1 MQTEGLLS
9 LAADMTHAQLSG
21 CAKKIR
27 GKTEYFDRLDDVPS
41 YRHRADR
48 TDKSRNVQL
57 AALWSP
63 FLAN

>member
-9 LAADMTHAQLSG
+9 LAADMAHAQLSG

-41 YRHRADR
+41 YRHRAD
-48 TDKSRNVQL
+48 KSRNVQL